1 MKQIRN
7 FLIVG
12 SINTIFSYTFYS
24 VFLYIGFNYWLSAL
38 FSTIIGVF
46 FSFKTLE
53 RFVFHSN
60 NKSIYKFISVY
71 SLIYL
76 LNITLIKF
84 FNGIPYNYYVAGFFA
99 IVICAAVSFFLNKY
113 FVFINIKTKLH
124 SINSNEH

>member
-1 MKQIRN
+1 MAMKQIRN

-46 FSFKTLE
+46 FSFKTLG

-60 NKSIYKFISVY
+60 NNKLIYKFISVY

-84 FNGIPYNYYVAGFFA
+84 FNGISYNYYVAGFFA

-113 FVFINIKTKLH
+113 FVFMNVDNK
-124 SINSNEH
+124 